1 MLKYFIE
8 LSYPNYT
15 FSQLTTN
22 LRQIN
27 GLRGLTFGRFALG
40 LLVGF
45 AFLTGFFLLEAS
57 YHIEI
62 VDMSNKVN

>member
-27 GLRGLTFGRFALG
+27 GLRGLTLGRFALG
-40 LLVGF
+40 SVGF

-57 YHIEI
+57 YHIKI
-62 VDMSNKVN
+62 VDTSNRVN